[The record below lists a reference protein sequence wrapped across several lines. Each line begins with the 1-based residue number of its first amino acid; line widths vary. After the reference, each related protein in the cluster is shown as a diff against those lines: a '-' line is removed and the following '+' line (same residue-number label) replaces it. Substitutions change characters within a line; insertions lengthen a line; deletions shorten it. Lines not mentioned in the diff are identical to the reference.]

1 MATSKLSSIL
11 KLPTL
16 VAFLMSYVVSSVVI
30 KMIRKIDLRLFRMGF
45 LGAAGGGGEK
55 AAPTKNLS
63 HMMNFGTHDE
73 FWYSCTLTK
82 EDPKNI

>member
-11 KLPTL
+11 KLPPL

-55 AAPTKNLS
+55 AAPT
-63 HMMNFGTHDE
+63 
-73 FWYSCTLTK
+73 
-82 EDPKNI
+82 

>member
-1 MATSKLSSIL
+1 
-11 KLPTL
+11 
-16 VAFLMSYVVSSVVI
+16 
-30 KMIRKIDLRLFRMGF
+30 MGF